1 MASYHLEVLGLSE
14 TRWNGCGEHLTPNG
28 ELLLY
33 SGKPV
38 DTSHEQGV
46 GILFSNKAKKCII
59 NWKPISPRIIT
70 TRLATRIKPIAFN
83 QCYAPTEMSSQDEKE
98 VFYASLCATIEEVKK
113 SDIVILM
120 GDLNAKVGN
129 DNRGYENI
137 MGKHGLGT
145 SNDNGELFM
154 DTCVAYKL
162 VIGGTIF
169 SHKDIHK
176 ITWVSPD

>member
-1 MASYHLEVLGLSE
+1 
-14 TRWNGCGEHLTPNG
+14 
-28 ELLLY
+28 
-33 SGKPV
+33 
-38 DTSHEQGV
+38 
-46 GILFSNKAKKCII
+46 
-59 NWKPISPRIIT
+59 
-70 TRLATRIKPIAFN
+70 
-83 QCYAPTEMSSQDEKE
+83 MSSQDEKE